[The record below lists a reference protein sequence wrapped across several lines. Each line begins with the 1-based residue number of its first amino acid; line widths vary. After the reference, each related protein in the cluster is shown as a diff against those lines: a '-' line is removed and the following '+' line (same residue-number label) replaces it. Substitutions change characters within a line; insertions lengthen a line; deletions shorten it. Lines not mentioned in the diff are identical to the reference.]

1 MKSPM
6 TYIKS
11 SRRRLLFSEGNVFFF
26 PFHLAC
32 LLPKLLG
39 SVFLHFSCSQR
50 RKRCFDELL
59 GDMAKASLCSQPGRS
74 CFGIAGGSDPS
85 PALRGCRSVRSPV
98 GSCMPEHP
106 SRRSGRSCK
115 AQCWSLLCIADSP
128 PRLLWGWKAF
138 EPSLFNLTAAAFRSL
153 TPFSDLSRAPRWF
166 LSPCSK
172 KSPRLCPQ
180 PSVVPL
186 LFLSEAPRLFPHPHS
201 LCWCLRCLN

>member
-59 GDMAKASLCSQPGRS
+59 GDMAKPSLCSQPGRS

-98 GSCMPEHP
+98 GSCQSIPADAVAVLAKP
-106 SRRSGRSCK
+106 SVGLSCVSQILLLDFSEAERLSSLPSLISPPLLSGASLPSLTCPGPHAGFSLPALK
-115 AQCWSLLCIADSP
+115 SPCGCVLSLL
-128 PRLLWGWKAF
+128 
-138 EPSLFNLTAAAFRSL
+138 
-153 TPFSDLSRAPRWF
+153 
-166 LSPCSK
+166 
-172 KSPRLCPQ
+172 
-180 PSVVPL
+180 
-186 LFLSEAPRLFPHPHS
+186 
-201 LCWCLRCLN
+201 WCLCFFSQKPHGSFLTLILYVGA